1 MGTLFTYSLSSGIIL
16 MALYVIYK
24 WLLAGE
30 NQHAYNRTIILCIYV
45 VAFLYVPIAGVYGRL
60 FSPEEPASVID
71 TDLTVLLQTIA
82 SVDEGNAYVAP
93 VYPLVI
99 IALYIAGVV
108 VMTTSTLIVWMR
120 IMKLI
125 ARGEKRQKGRYTL
138 VLIDDHN
145 VAPFSWMRYI
155 VMSRDDYLSAG
166 ETITLHETKHLQC
179 MHWIDM
185 LAAQAVLVI
194 NWFNPAAWLMR
205 EELKAIH
212 EYQADMSVLESGVN
226 ARQYQLLLIKKA
238 VGARFPSL
246 ANSLNHS
253 KLKKRITMML
263 SSKSSKC
270 RRWRALALVPACAAA
285 LAVVNLPAIASV
297 IYDVESA
304 DFGSAL
310 AYDDKVNDFP
320 EESQILT
327 ISDVPKEF
335 ASDEVGETASER
347 SSDQAK
353 ATKPKSVNNEP
364 YPYYVTGQ
372 VVDETGKPIIGAI
385 VKSDDGKRG
394 TATDTEGKFKLESAD
409 KNVKFK
415 VMYIGYNTLD
425 ISCNNGASVKLT
437 LEPDKERETPSGS
450 SKSSNISVVGYG
462 DMKKSDMTMSISV
475 DREITPE
482 ILDKSEILYAGKRIS
497 REKYA
502 ALSPEIK
509 KTAFV
514 ITETDND
521 NSTTTRVIIPNSD
534 NDKSTVYMIDGKIIN
549 EEDLKNLSPD
559 NIKSITVNKKN
570 NVVVIETIDKK
581 SDGSST
587 TTTVTTTTAT
597 FDD

>member
-263 SSKSSKC
+263 KEKSSPWARMKYLYDRIQIRESSRKC
-270 RRWRALALVPACAAA
+270 YNV
-285 LAVVNLPAIASV
+285 
-297 IYDVESA
+297 SA
-304 DFGSAL
+304 DGAGS
-310 AYDDKVNDFP
+310 
-320 EESQILT
+320 
-327 ISDVPKEF
+327 
-335 ASDEVGETASER
+335 GETIAGNY
-347 SSDQAK
+347 K
-353 ATKPKSVNNEP
+353 
-364 YPYYVTGQ
+364 
-372 VVDETGKPIIGAI
+372 
-385 VKSDDGKRG
+385 
-394 TATDTEGKFKLESAD
+394 SAD
-409 KNVKFK
+409 
-415 VMYIGYNTLD
+415 
-425 ISCNNGASVKLT
+425 
-437 LEPDKERETPSGS
+437 
-450 SKSSNISVVGYG
+450 
-462 DMKKSDMTMSISV
+462 
-475 DREITPE
+475 
-482 ILDKSEILYAGKRIS
+482 
-497 REKYA
+497 
-502 ALSPEIK
+502 
-509 KTAFV
+509 
-514 ITETDND
+514 
-521 NSTTTRVIIPNSD
+521 
-534 NDKSTVYMIDGKIIN
+534 
-549 EEDLKNLSPD
+549 ED
-559 NIKSITVNKKN
+559 
-570 NVVVIETIDKK
+570 
-581 SDGSST
+581 
-587 TTTVTTTTAT
+587 
-597 FDD
+597 